1 MLPETASQ
9 AVWLRRE
16 VGTWEADT
24 QQICFNSDGD
34 DFLTDT
40 ATDDAPAAELL
51 ALSSVKSVG
60 YDHDEPT
67 QFALVMRGG
76 ERCVFAAPDSETA
89 TEWAIGLRYVLLR
102 LQAPYV
108 SGPHSIYRDMALT

>member
-1 MLPETASQ
+1 MTASH
-9 AVWLRRE
+9 AAWLRRE

-24 QQICFNSDGD
+24 QQIRFNSDGD
-34 DFLTDT
+34 DILTDT

-102 LQAPYV
+102 LRAPYV
-108 SGPHSIYRDMALT
+108 PGPYSICCDRTLT

>member
-1 MLPETASQ
+1 MTASQ

-89 TEWAIGLRYVLLR
+89 TEWAVGLRYVLLR
-102 LQAPYV
+102 LRAPYV
-108 SGPHSIYRDMALT
+108 SGPHSICRDMALT

>member
-1 MLPETASQ
+1 MLVTASQ
-9 AVWLRRE
+9 AAWLRRE

-24 QQICFNSDGD
+24 QQIRFNSNGD
-34 DFLTDT
+34 DFRTDT
-40 ATDDAPAAELL
+40 ASGDALAAELL
-51 ALSSVKSVG
+51 ALSSVESVG
-60 YDHDEPT
+60 YEYDEPT

-102 LQAPYV
+102 SRAPYV
-108 SGPHSIYRDMALT
+108 QGPYSICRDRALT

>member
-1 MLPETASQ
+1 MLVTASR
-9 AVWLRRE
+9 AAWLRRE

-24 QQICFNSDGD
+24 QQIRFNSDGD
-34 DFLTDT
+34 DFL
-40 ATDDAPAAELL
+40 TDDAPAAELL

-102 LQAPYV
+102 LRAPYV
-108 SGPHSIYRDMALT
+108 PYCLDLP